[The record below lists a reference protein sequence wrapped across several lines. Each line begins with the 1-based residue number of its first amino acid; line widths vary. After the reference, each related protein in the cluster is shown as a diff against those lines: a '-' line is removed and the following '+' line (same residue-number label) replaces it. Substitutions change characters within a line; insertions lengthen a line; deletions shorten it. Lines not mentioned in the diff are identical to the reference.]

1 MTTKTEQMERGALL
15 SDANQTAVFLD
26 RNGEDH
32 PDMDIFWQAA
42 NIMRALIESY
52 ELIQI
57 ENETMRK
64 NLGALHVYATA
75 GKNPGR
81 DLNEFAAEFPRTW
94 NAIITDNPTSFD
106 LPDKS
111 A

>member
-26 RNGEDH
+26 RNAEDH

-52 ELIQI
+52 ETLQT
-57 ENETMRK
+57 ENIAATSAIRRTA
-64 NLGALHVYATA
+64 NALHRGNTDDALATVDRA
-75 GKNPGR
+75 LKH
-81 DLNEFAAEFPRTW
+81 FA
-94 NAIITDNPTSFD
+94 S
-106 LPDKS
+106 
-111 A
+111 